1 MIKNKFKINQKVL
14 TPDGIGIVKEI
25 KLNYNDDIIYACLL
39 EKPFKIICPY
49 RMIKDYNFNPYS
61 FGYAY
66 KESLIK
72 KIKK

>member
-1 MIKNKFKINQKVL
+1 MKKNKFKINERVL

-25 KLNYNDDIIYACLL
+25 KLNYNDDLIYACLL

-49 RMIKDYNFNPYS
+49 KKVKDYDYSPYL
-61 FGYAY
+61 FGYTY